1 MNSRAQRMA
10 EALAALSAD
19 DQNRLERLAA
29 LAGMRAEEIWPD
41 VWRYGFDDTEESVQA
56 SIDADADIAAGR
68 TIPHEQVMA
77 DMWRIV
83 NSGQQKKK
91 AG

>member
-1 MNSRAQRMA
+1 MNSRAQRMS
-10 EALAALSAD
+10 EALEALSTD
-19 DQNRLERLAA
+19 DRDRLERLAA

-56 SIDADADIAAGR
+56 TIEADADIAAGR
-68 TIPHEQVMA
+68 TIPNKKVMA